1 MPVATL
7 KSMKAMSFAAAAL
20 CAMPTLGVS
29 DRSVTEFPRLAGET
43 DDAPRFQRAVDSCC
57 GGGVLTVPS
66 GDYTLARTVFVT
78 NLCSIEMSA
87 GAYVKAV
94 AEMDWMIKIDQMWQF
109 SPKTAP
115 KGVNAERYNLRY
127 IGGTLDADGKAS
139 CLAIDNYRHFTLENA
154 TFLNGRR
161 YGVGIETEGR
171 GYEMIAR
178 NLYFKTLI
186 HGLAG
191 NVGLYT
197 YGGDSHYT
205 DIVVVDYTTGIHF
218 AGRGANRLT
227 RIHVWGGPVGH
238 PAKAG
243 ELPEMLKNSVCFRID
258 SSGEIIRDCYADT
271 GAIGFWVNGWEDR
284 MYGCSYFNNKG
295 FGLKDI
301 TILRQD
307 KGTLWCD
314 GCYFRANTP
323 ETKLYSGAPDAK
335 IWWGD
340 HGIYPGFWSPNRPL
354 PDVAQPA
361 EQPIDIDLGRQLFLD
376 DVLFAKNTMKR
387 TWHKPVDDPRN
398 PVLKPETPLEKG
410 GADGRNAAAVPH
422 FGGVWYDGTDNLYK
436 CFYCAGWS
444 DGLAYATSRDGITWD
459 RPKLQPDGG
468 NLVFDAPAGAED
480 ITTSVVLDPDA
491 LDGQRFKAY
500 AFVPHGP
507 RENHAMVRMSP
518 DGIRWSAPFRM
529 GKCGDAST
537 IFYNPFTR
545 YWGFSLRGWSDDYGR
560 LREYAESD
568 SFVGG
573 AKSLAKR
580 KPWLR
585 DVVGGRK
592 KTGEQLYNF
601 NCVAYEGVLVGLAM
615 VMKGPEN
622 EHWAKLGEP
631 KDTYLKFGFS
641 RNRWDW
647 TFPAPEGGGPF
658 IAGTR
663 RYGDWN
669 MGYVRPNSGICIVTG
684 DELRFYYGAFA
695 GDRNKA
701 IGGWSVAK
709 NGMYANGA
717 MGIATLRRDG
727 FCSVQDG
734 EIRTKQLIFSRGDR
748 LWVNADARQGELSI
762 RVVGQDG
769 KCFGERKMSAMDSTR
784 LEVGALEANKP
795 FSLVFSSTGGAKL
808 YSFWTGGADGRSG
821 GYLAGGSPES
831 ATLRDEATR

>member
-1 MPVATL
+1 MRAVRCLAFAGCALMAVA
-7 KSMKAMSFAAAAL
+7 A
-20 CAMPTLGVS
+20 CAVADHS
-29 DRSVTEFPRLAGET
+29 IAEFPRLAGEM
-43 DDAPRFQRAVDSCC
+43 DDAPRFQRAVDACC
-57 GGGVLTVPS
+57 GGGVLTVPG

-94 AEMDWMIKIDQMWQF
+94 AEMDWMFRINQMWQF

-191 NVGLYT
+191 NTGLYT

-205 DIVVVDYTTGIHF
+205 DIVVVDYTTGVHF

-227 RIHVWGGPVGH
+227 RIHVWGGPVK
-238 PAKAG
+238 PIKAG

-258 SSGEIIRDCYADT
+258 SSGEILRDCYADT
-271 GAIGFWVNGWEDR
+271 GAIGFWVNGWEER

-295 FGLKDI
+295 FGLKNI

-314 GCYFRANTP
+314 GCYFRANTE

-335 IWWGD
+335 VYWGE
-340 HGIYPGFWSPNRPL
+340 HGIFPGFWGSNRSAPQMKG
-354 PDVAQPA
+354 PDV
-361 EQPIDIDLGRQLFLD
+361 QPIDIDQGRQLFLD

-387 TWHKPVDDPRN
+387 VWHKPVKDPRS

-410 GADGRNAAAVPH
+410 GKDGRNPAAAPH
-422 FGGVWYDGTDNLYK
+422 FGGVWYDGADRLYK
-436 CFYCAGWS
+436 CFYNAGWS
-444 DGLAYATSRDGITWD
+444 DGLAYATSKDGITWE
-459 RPKLQPDGG
+459 RPKLQADGG
-468 NLVFDAPAGAED
+468 NLVFTEPAGVAD

-491 LDGQRFKAY
+491 LDGQRFKSYAY
-500 AFVPHGP
+500 VPHGA
-507 RENHAMVRMSP
+507 RANHAGFVRTSP
-518 DGIRWSAPFRM
+518 DGVRWSDPVRM
-529 GKCGDAST
+529 GRCGDAST

-545 YWGFSLRGWSDDYGR
+545 YWCFSLRGWNDEYGR
-560 LREYAESD
+560 LREFAQAD
-568 SFVGG
+568 DFLCG
-573 AKSLAKR
+573 ARSLSR
-580 KPWLR
+580 RNPWLR

-601 NCVAYEGVLVGLAM
+601 DCVAYEGVLIGLAM

-622 EHWAKLGEP
+622 GHWAKLGEP
-631 KDTYLKFGFS
+631 KDTYLKFGFA
-641 RNRWDW
+641 RNVWDW
-647 TFPAPEGGGPF
+647 KFPKPTDGGPF

-663 RYGDWN
+663 RYGDWD
-669 MGYVRPNSGICIVTG
+669 MGYVRPSSGVCLVVG

-695 GDRNKA
+695 GDRAKA
-701 IGGWSVAK
+701 DGEESVTR
-709 NGMYANGA
+709 NGMYANGS
-717 MGIATLRRDG
+717 MGFASLRRDG

-734 EIRTKQLIFSRGDR
+734 EIRTKPLVFSKGDR
-748 LWVNADARQGELSI
+748 LWVNADVRQGSLAVRIE
-762 RVVGQDG
+762 GQDG
-769 KCFGERKMSAMDSTR
+769 KSFGERRIPAGTDSTR
-784 LEVGALEANKP
+784 FEVGAVQPNIP
-795 FSLVFSSTGGAKL
+795 FTLVFSSSDGAKL
-808 YSFWTGGADGRSG
+808 YSFWSGGSDGRSG

-831 ATLRDEATR
+831 ATLRDVQ